1 MLGDTHLKKDWSMS
15 TSSEVS
21 GNPLLSESSHF
32 CLEKNLSVSMH
43 IFKRPK
49 CFQAGPPEHVNDV
62 IVTLVHIV

>member
-21 GNPLLSESSHF
+21 GNPLLSEISHF